1 MLKILEE
8 PPSHC
13 YIILLCTRLENLLPT
28 IRSRCQVV
36 RFGRVEKDILVSFLA
51 DSGIGS
57 DEADYWARF
66 TDGSI
71 GQSLFWSKLNVFSMR
86 SELVSAL
93 CKIKLVDVGQL
104 STKMLDATA
113 AITKKMVD
121 AEKNAST
128 ADLKRRAQ
136 KFMVDISISVFSDAM
151 KIGTVCDWQIVN
163 SDKSGDI
170 EVLANRLGV
179 EKCAEKIEFG
189 YRAIR
194 QIDSSVNDKLVYE
207 QLLID
212 YAS

>member
-1 MLKILEE
+1 
-8 PPSHC
+8 
-13 YIILLCTRLENLLPT
+13 
-28 IRSRCQVV
+28 
-36 RFGRVEKDILVSFLA
+36 
-51 DSGIGS
+51 
-57 DEADYWARF
+57 
-66 TDGSI
+66 
-71 GQSLFWSKLNVFSMR
+71 MR